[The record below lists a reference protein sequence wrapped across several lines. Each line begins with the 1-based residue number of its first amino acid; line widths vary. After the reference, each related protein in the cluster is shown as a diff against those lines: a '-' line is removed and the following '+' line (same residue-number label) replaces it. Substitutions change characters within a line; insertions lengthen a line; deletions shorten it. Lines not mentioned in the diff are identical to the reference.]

1 MSHHPQPE
9 KIELTSDEFNK
20 IETEIKS
27 SNLSLKT
34 KELILKALHFM
45 VWLKGSL
52 EHAKLSIK
60 KLQKLF
66 DIIPSRQR
74 KKSGREKNT
83 NAKNEHHYHCE
94 DVPSANENIANT
106 TAKTKIK
113 KGRIAKSEYS
123 NVEEIMI
130 AHTELKPG
138 DACPIAYC
146 TGKLYKLKPSAIF
159 KIDGASF
166 ACPINYSIDRLR
178 CALCGE
184 VPKPSHKIPQGKY
197 TDTFTN
203 QLNLRNY
210 FLALPLHRSDGYQKR

>member
-20 IETEIKS
+20 IESEIKS

-45 VWLKGSL
+45 VWLQGSL

-74 KKSGREKNT
+74 KKSGREKSI
-83 NAKNEHHYHCE
+83 NAKNEHHYDDE

-106 TAKTKIK
+106 I
-113 KGRIAKSEYS
+113 
-123 NVEEIMI
+123 
-130 AHTELKPG
+130 
-138 DACPIAYC
+138 
-146 TGKLYKLKPSAIF
+146 
-159 KIDGASF
+159 IDGGVGSV
-166 ACPINYSIDRLR
+166 
-178 CALCGE
+178 CG
-184 VPKPSHKIPQGKY
+184 VG
-197 TDTFTN
+197 D
-203 QLNLRNY
+203 
-210 FLALPLHRSDGYQKR
+210 